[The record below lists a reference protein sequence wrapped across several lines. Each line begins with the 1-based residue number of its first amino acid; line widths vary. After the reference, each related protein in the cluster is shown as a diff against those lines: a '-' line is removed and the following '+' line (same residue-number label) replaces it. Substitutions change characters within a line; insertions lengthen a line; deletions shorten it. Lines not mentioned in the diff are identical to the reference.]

1 MKKHLL
7 FVGLVLVFLAVFIP
21 FASSNPDGLETVAN
35 ALGLKPREPF
45 WNGLMADYTVA
56 AVGDSYVS
64 TFLAGAFG
72 TLMVLAVSF
81 LLGTAVKP
89 KKNEP

>member
-35 ALGLKPREPF
+35 ALGLQAREPF
-45 WNGLMADYTVA
+45 WTGLLADYTVA
-56 AVGDSYVS
+56 TVGDSYVS

-81 LLGTAVKP
+81 LFGTAMKP

>member
-1 MKKHLL
+1 MKKH
-7 FVGLVLVFLAVFIP
+7 FAVIGLILVFLAVFIP
-21 FASSNPDGLETVAN
+21 FASNSLDGLETVVN
-35 ALGLKPREPF
+35 TLGLQAQEPF

-72 TLMVLAVSF
+72 TFLVLVASF